1 MENSRILRFPSS
13 LLRTRLYARI
23 IFYRNAQGV
32 LSLRRLGPWQQRES
46 IRWKMRDSVSPR
58 ENDLSRIIST
68 SLEKEKTCCYV
79 LNCFVSKR
87 IFLLKYIIEKYNLR
101 SSKKCVNC
109 SFRCKFLSSLGTLPS
124 IVRFATIAS
133 LSFSFAQKT
142 WNSIRSCQSFLFRS
156 TTRIARFYPRRLIAA
171 MLLSRFRA
179 VNAIRSYDIPSHPND
194 GWIPFP
200 SDSDAFLKTKLH
212 ACSRADVYELRD
224 GRRKNGRRVE
234 EISEGERLL
243 ARKTARSASRR
254 MANGSWR
261 TRKRGGQSMPTEPFA
276 HKSYSSSV

>member
-46 IRWKMRDSVSPR
+46 IRWKMRDSVSSR

-68 SLEKEKTCCYV
+68 SLEKEKTYCYV

-124 IVRFATIAS
+124 IVRFASIAS

-142 WNSIRSCQSFLFRS
+142 VEQHSIVSKFSFSFHDSNRK
-156 TTRIARFYPRRLIAA
+156 
-171 MLLSRFRA
+171 
-179 VNAIRSYDIPSHPND
+179 IPSATLNR
-194 GWIPFP
+194 G
-200 SDSDAFLKTKLH
+200 H
-212 ACSRADVYELRD
+212 ASLTVP
-224 GRRKNGRRVE
+224 
-234 EISEGERLL
+234 
-243 ARKTARSASRR
+243 
-254 MANGSWR
+254 
-261 TRKRGGQSMPTEPFA
+261 RG
-276 HKSYSSSV
+276 